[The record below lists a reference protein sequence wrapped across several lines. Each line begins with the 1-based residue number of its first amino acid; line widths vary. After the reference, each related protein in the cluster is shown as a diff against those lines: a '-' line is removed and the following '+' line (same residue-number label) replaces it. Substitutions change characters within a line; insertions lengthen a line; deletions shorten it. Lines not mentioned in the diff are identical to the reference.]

1 MPALMTTARLQH
13 LPLPLFAAPMG
24 IGGLGMAWREGARGL
39 GAPAFIGEALLLLAT
54 LLWLALVG
62 LHLARAR
69 RHPAALAGDL
79 RHPVRAAF
87 LGTVSIGVMIIAG
100 GLTPYAPGLAA
111 DVWLVGVAAHF
122 GIGTWTVR
130 GLLRS
135 PKEAAVL
142 TPPLLIPLVG
152 NILAPVFGAPLGFPA
167 LNWMLF
173 GLGALLWAMLQPLL
187 LYRLI
192 LGPPL
197 PAALRPA
204 LVIFLAPPAVG
215 ALSLAGLTGG
225 FGPGPL
231 GCLGLALL
239 VAAVMLTL
247 VGDFARAPFAMSWW
261 GWTFPSAA
269 FASALQVAARSHPAA
284 WQKPLLWLVLLAASC
299 IVAVVASATLRR
311 LLDGRLLVPEG

>member
-1 MPALMTTARLQH
+1 MPSARLQH

-24 IGGLGMAWREGARGL
+24 IGGLGLTWREASHGL
-39 GAPAFIGEALLLLAT
+39 GAPGFIGEALLLLAT
-54 LLWLALVG
+54 LLWLALAG
-62 LHLARAR
+62 LHLARAL
-69 RHPAALAGDL
+69 RHPGALAADL
-79 RHPVRAAF
+79 THPVRAAF
-87 LGTVSIGVMIIAG
+87 VGTVSIGLMIIAAW
-100 GLTPYAPGLAA
+100 LTPLSPGLAA

-122 GIGTWTVR
+122 AIGCWTVR
-130 GLLRS
+130 GLLRA
-135 PKEAAVL
+135 PKQAAVL

-152 NILAPVFGAPLGFPA
+152 NILAPVFGVPLGFPA

-173 GLGALLWAMLQPLL
+173 GLGALLWFMLQPLL

-192 LGPPL
+192 LGPAL

-231 GCLGLALL
+231 ACLGLAVL
-239 VAAVMLTL
+239 VAVVMLTL
-247 VGDFARAPFAMSWW
+247 VRDFAAAPFAMSWW

-269 FASALQVAARSHPAA
+269 FASALQLAARAHPAS
-284 WQKPLLWLVLLAASC
+284 WQQPLLWLVLLAVTG
-299 IVAVVASATLRR
+299 IVTLVSAATLREV
-311 LLDGRLLVPEG
+311 LAGRLLQPEG

>member
-1 MPALMTTARLQH
+1 MTQPRLQH

-24 IGGLGMAWREGARGL
+24 IGGLGLAWREAARGL
-39 GAPAFIGEALLLLAT
+39 GAPGFIGEALLLLAT
-54 LLWLALVG
+54 LLWLALAG
-62 LHLARAR
+62 LHLARAL
-69 RHPAALAGDL
+69 RHPGALAADL
-79 RHPVRAAF
+79 VHPVRAAF
-87 LGTVSIGVMIIAG
+87 AGTVSIGLMIIAG

-111 DVWLVGVAAHF
+111 DVWLLGVVAHL

-135 PKEAAVL
+135 PKLAAVL

-173 GLGALLWAMLQPLL
+173 GLGAFLWFMLQPLL

-192 LGPPL
+192 LGPAL

-231 GCLGLALL
+231 ACLGLALL
-239 VAAVMLTL
+239 MAAVMLSL

-269 FASALQVAARSHPAA
+269 FASALQQAARAHPEP
-284 WQKPLLWLVLLAASC
+284 WQAPLLWLVLLAVSG
-299 IVAVVASATLRR
+299 IVALVAGATLQR

>member
-1 MPALMTTARLQH
+1 MSEARLQH

-24 IGGLGMAWREGARGL
+24 IGGLGMTWREAARGL
-39 GAPAFIGEALLLLAT
+39 GAPAFVGEGLLLLAAF
-54 LLWLALVG
+54 LWLVLAG
-62 LHLARAR
+62 LHLARAL
-69 RHPAALAGDL
+69 RHPAALTADL
-79 RHPVRAAF
+79 AHPVRAAF
-87 LGTVSIGVMIIAG
+87 AGTISIGVMILAG
-100 GLTPYAPGLAA
+100 GLTPYLPGLAA
-111 DVWLVGVAAHF
+111 DFWLLGVTAHV
-122 GIGTWTVR
+122 GIGIWTVR

-135 PKEAAVL
+135 PKQAAVL

-152 NILAPVFGAPLGFPA
+152 NILAPVFGVPLGFPA

-173 GLGALLWAMLQPLL
+173 GLGALLWFMLQPLL

-192 LGPPL
+192 IGPPL
-197 PAALRPA
+197 PEALRPA

-231 GCLGLALL
+231 ACLGLALL

-247 VGDFARAPFAMSWW
+247 AGDFARAPFAMSWW

-269 FASALQVAARSHPAA
+269 FASALQLAARAHPAA
-284 WQKPLLWLVLLAASC
+284 WQMPLLWLVLLAVSGL
-299 IVAVVASATLRR
+299 ITLVAATTLWR
-311 LLDGRLLVPEG
+311 LMDGRLLVPDA

>member
-1 MPALMTTARLQH
+1 MSEARLQH

-24 IGGLGMAWREGARGL
+24 IGGLGMTWREAARGL
-39 GAPAFIGEALLLLAT
+39 GAPAFVGEGLLLLAAF
-54 LLWLALVG
+54 LWLVLAG
-62 LHLARAR
+62 LHLARAL
-69 RHPAALAGDL
+69 RHPAALTADL
-79 RHPVRAAF
+79 AHPVRAAF
-87 LGTVSIGVMIIAG
+87 AGTISIGVMILAG
-100 GLTPYAPGLAA
+100 GLTPYLPGLAA
-111 DVWLVGVAAHF
+111 NVWLLGVTAHV
-122 GIGTWTVR
+122 GIGVWTVR

-135 PKEAAVL
+135 PKQAAVL

-152 NILAPVFGAPLGFPA
+152 NILAPVFGVPLGFPA

-173 GLGALLWAMLQPLL
+173 GLGALLWFMLQPLL

-192 LGPPL
+192 IGPPL
-197 PAALRPA
+197 PEALRPA

-231 GCLGLALL
+231 ACLGLALL

-247 VGDFARAPFAMSWW
+247 AGDFARAPFAMSWW

-269 FASALQVAARSHPAA
+269 FASALQLAARAHPAA
-284 WQKPLLWLVLLAASC
+284 WQMPLLWLVLLAVSGL
-299 IVAVVASATLRR
+299 ITLVAATTLWR
-311 LLDGRLLVPEG
+311 LMDGRLLVPDA